1 MKKAQ
6 RILDFLHNKENKLLY
21 QISKDHI
28 FKYKKTLL
36 ILFVLIILGVGLGN
50 LSPYLYGRMVDCIN
64 AKQLDGVWQLIL
76 IYSTCTI
83 VASILSLLESYIGEI
98 ISFKTTNSIRHR
110 LLNNMMMTRQY
121 VLDEYTSGE
130 LMSRLN
136 GDSGTV
142 TGFVLDFLTQ
152 LGQIIINLT
161 ISIIYILA
169 ISVRLSTVAIFYL
182 PATFCVNYC
191 ARKYFRKIA
200 LKNKKLADEQYT
212 FISEIMKNI
221 QSIKIFQLERNTS
234 AKFKEII
241 QQDLKIK
248 NKMICLSSIVNF
260 INNLIVLLS
269 SMYIIYISAVLIKDN
284 VITIGIMVSFNTYIN
299 LLFSTVSKIWQ
310 INISKQSVM
319 VSAERLSSFL
329 YEFQS
334 ESILDGPKN
343 MEQSC
348 EKKQA
353 LSICFHDVSFQYASA
368 EFVALDHLNL
378 EITKNGLFAIVG
390 ENGCGKSTVAKLL
403 VGLYKPNN
411 GEIFIGEQ
419 DIQEMK
425 LSDLRRCITYIQ
437 STGVVFK
444 DTLYNN
450 IAFAN
455 KDANQQDVYYACRMA
470 GVDEFANTLP
480 QKYETIIG
488 EDGSTLSSGQ
498 KQKIGVARALLRNSP
513 IIILD
518 ETTAN
523 LDGKAESD
531 MLKHLESLSKDKIV
545 LLISHKLSTVIRCDI
560 IFVMDAGRVTARGT
574 HEKLIAQNEIYQK
587 LFGK

>member
-1 MKKAQ
+1 
-6 RILDFLHNKENKLLY
+6 
-21 QISKDHI
+21 
-28 FKYKKTLL
+28 
-36 ILFVLIILGVGLGN
+36 
-50 LSPYLYGRMVDCIN
+50 
-64 AKQLDGVWQLIL
+64 
-76 IYSTCTI
+76 
-83 VASILSLLESYIGEI
+83 
-98 ISFKTTNSIRHR
+98 
-110 LLNNMMMTRQY
+110 
-121 VLDEYTSGE
+121 
-130 LMSRLN
+130 
-136 GDSGTV
+136 
-142 TGFVLDFLTQ
+142 
-152 LGQIIINLT
+152 
-161 ISIIYILA
+161 
-169 ISVRLSTVAIFYL
+169 
-182 PATFCVNYC
+182 
-191 ARKYFRKIA
+191 
-200 LKNKKLADEQYT
+200 
-212 FISEIMKNI
+212 
-221 QSIKIFQLERNTS
+221 
-234 AKFKEII
+234 
-241 QQDLKIK
+241 
-248 NKMICLSSIVNF
+248 
-260 INNLIVLLS
+260 
-269 SMYIIYISAVLIKDN
+269 
-284 VITIGIMVSFNTYIN
+284 MVSFNTYIN

>member
-1 MKKAQ
+1 MGC
-6 RILDFLHNKENKLLY
+6 
-21 QISKDHI
+21 S
-28 FKYKKTLL
+28 
-36 ILFVLIILGVGLGN
+36 
-50 LSPYLYGRMVDCIN
+50 
-64 AKQLDGVWQLIL
+64 
-76 IYSTCTI
+76 
-83 VASILSLLESYIGEI
+83 
-98 ISFKTTNSIRHR
+98 
-110 LLNNMMMTRQY
+110 
-121 VLDEYTSGE
+121 
-130 LMSRLN
+130 
-136 GDSGTV
+136 
-142 TGFVLDFLTQ
+142 
-152 LGQIIINLT
+152 
-161 ISIIYILA
+161 
-169 ISVRLSTVAIFYL
+169 
-182 PATFCVNYC
+182 
-191 ARKYFRKIA
+191 
-200 LKNKKLADEQYT
+200 
-212 FISEIMKNI
+212 
-221 QSIKIFQLERNTS
+221 
-234 AKFKEII
+234 
-241 QQDLKIK
+241 
-248 NKMICLSSIVNF
+248 
-260 INNLIVLLS
+260 
-269 SMYIIYISAVLIKDN
+269 
-284 VITIGIMVSFNTYIN
+284 
-299 LLFSTVSKIWQ
+299 
-310 INISKQSVM
+310 
-319 VSAERLSSFL
+319 
-329 YEFQS
+329 
-334 ESILDGPKN
+334 SILDGPKN